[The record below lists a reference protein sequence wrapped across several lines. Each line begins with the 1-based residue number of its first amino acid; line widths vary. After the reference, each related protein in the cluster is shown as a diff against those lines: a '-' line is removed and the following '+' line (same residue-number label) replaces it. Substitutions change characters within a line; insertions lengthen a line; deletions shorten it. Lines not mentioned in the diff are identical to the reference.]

1 MSYAENWDS
10 IWELV
15 SSFAYLFFNIKSYR
29 SITDIFFVFLAEVK
43 PNSFYPA
50 NANMP
55 TGQSIFQMD
64 EVNCMGNE
72 TSLKDCEFN
81 GWGVSDCNSD
91 EVVGVVCKVSVMK
104 CPSGHWLCPNSEEC
118 IPMSFMCD
126 GLKDCTDGTDE
137 SSMHC
142 DAKIEY
148 RLMDGND
155 LEGRL
160 EVKYRGVWGT
170 VCDDD
175 FSNKE
180 AQVFC
185 NSLGFTGPA
194 VRKNT
199 LCSQYQ
205 KEAQNFLVKIF
216 LLFATDRC
224 ESKVRNEC
232 WANLVRSGGLHWK

>member
-1 MSYAENWDS
+1 MFCAVNWDS

-15 SSFAYLFFNIKSYR
+15 SKIAFVFFNSSKSLR
-29 SITDIFFVFLAEVK
+29 SITNIFSAFSAEVK
-43 PNSFYPA
+43 PNSFYPP

-55 TGQSIFQMD
+55 TGENIFQMD

-81 GWGVSDCNSD
+81 GWGVSDCNAD

-126 GLKDCTDGTDE
+126 GLKDCKCFLSEKKMDIYGLVLMNRFLSQSRFQSGTDGTDE

-148 RLMDGND
+148 RLMDGTD
-155 LEGRL
+155 LEGRI

-185 NSLGFTGPA
+185 NSLGFNGPA
-194 VRKNT
+194 VSKSNT
-199 LCSQYQ
+199 L
-205 KEAQNFLVKIF
+205 FPV
-216 LLFATDRC
+216 
-224 ESKVRNEC
+224 
-232 WANLVRSGGLHWK
+232 

>member
-1 MSYAENWDS
+1 MF
-10 IWELV
+10 L
-15 SSFAYLFFNIKSYR
+15 
-29 SITDIFFVFLAEVK
+29 ITAEVK
-43 PNSFYPA
+43 PNSFFSP

-55 TGQSIFQMD
+55 IGEQLFQMD

-72 TSLKDCEFN
+72 TSIKDCDFN
-81 GWGVSDCNSD
+81 GWGISDCNAE

-104 CPSGHWLCPNSEEC
+104 CPSGHWLCPESEEC

-126 GLKDCTDGTDE
+126 GIKGKINEKCQKCDQMNGNSNSNDQLVRFSDCTDGTDE

-142 DAKIEY
+142 NAEIEY
-148 RLMDGND
+148 RLMDGSD
-155 LEGRL
+155 LEGRI

-175 FSNKE
+175 FGNKE

-194 VRKNT
+194 VRLT
-199 LCSQYQ
+199 L
-205 KEAQNFLVKIF
+205 
-216 LLFATDRC
+216 
-224 ESKVRNEC
+224 
-232 WANLVRSGGLHWK
+232 